1 MTEQIVEALTSTLDA
16 EYGATYAYG
25 LIGAQV
31 SGADL
36 VRARNALESHR
47 QARDKL
53 RTDLAALSA
62 AIPAPAPA
70 YNTGEPIDDAA
81 AAANLAIDVERRLV
95 PRWAQVAAASGG
107 DSRAQAVRSAQE
119 CAVRAVAWGGAPQAF
134 PG

>member
-1 MTEQIVEALTSTLDA
+1 MSEQIVEALTNALDG
-16 EYGATYAYG
+16 EYAATYAYG

-31 SGADL
+31 TGAAL
-36 VRARNALESHR
+36 VRARNALASHR

-62 AIPAPAPA
+62 PIPAPAPA
-70 YNTGEPIDDAA
+70 YDTGGPIDSAISA
-81 AAANLAIDVERRLV
+81 EALAVEVERRLV
-95 PRWAQVAAASGG
+95 PRWADVAAASGG
-107 DSRAQAVRSAQE
+107 ESRSQAVRSAQE